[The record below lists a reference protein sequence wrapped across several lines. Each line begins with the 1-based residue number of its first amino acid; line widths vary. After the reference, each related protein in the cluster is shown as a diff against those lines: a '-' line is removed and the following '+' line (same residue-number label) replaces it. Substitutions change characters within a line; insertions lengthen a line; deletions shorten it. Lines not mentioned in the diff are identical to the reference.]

1 MPIDQQLQDLQ
12 QTIET
17 AKLKLQLA
25 EAQFSTLESLSK
37 QLATAQKDAA
47 ATFSR
52 TQVDIAADISA
63 TRSSIEGST
72 FLPNAAGIN
81 AAAVPAAVPEAA
93 VPEASIYGLD
103 GGSRGGDVQAAYEA
117 AAANIGT
124 VDSASVPYGGGS
136 LADAAGAA
144 DTAAAALQATTLG
157 GSDVS
162 AAAAQAAPAAQ
173 AAEAALTLGSDA
185 AAQTAQAAQAAAE
198 VAGFDFTPIV
208 LVAAFLPFAFTQFNE
223 LMSVPRVTGD
233 SANSGGGFLPS
244 WASLAAYADGK
255 NRNPAGEGRSA
266 PQIVFQALVNL
277 ETEGLQT
284 KGWLYGGQKD
294 WQKGYVFRQAAAPS
308 ALYSNLPAGGTAP
321 ASSSA
326 EAPATAEGEATGV
339 LTPPEMPS
347 WVSESSR
354 AVVAKEMAEAAG
366 TPSDAAPTGKK
377 GKKVCACAYP
387 YTTYAYA
394 YSTQVVVGS

>member
-17 AKLKLQLA
+17 AKLKLKLA

-72 FLPNAAGIN
+72 FLPNGAGIS
-81 AAAVPAAVPEAA
+81 AAAVPAA

-144 DTAAAALQATTLG
+144 DTAAAALQATTL
-157 GSDVS
+157 
-162 AAAAQAAPAAQ
+162 
-173 AAEAALTLGSDA
+173 L
-185 AAQTAQAAQAAAE
+185 
-198 VAGFDFTPIV
+198 
-208 LVAAFLPFAFTQFNE
+208 
-223 LMSVPRVTGD
+223 
-233 SANSGGGFLPS
+233 
-244 WASLAAYADGK
+244 SL
-255 NRNPAGEGRSA
+255 
-266 PQIVFQALVNL
+266 IHI
-277 ETEGLQT
+277 
-284 KGWLYGGQKD
+284 
-294 WQKGYVFRQAAAPS
+294 
-308 ALYSNLPAGGTAP
+308 
-321 ASSSA
+321 
-326 EAPATAEGEATGV
+326 
-339 LTPPEMPS
+339 
-347 WVSESSR
+347 
-354 AVVAKEMAEAAG
+354 
-366 TPSDAAPTGKK
+366 
-377 GKKVCACAYP
+377 
-387 YTTYAYA
+387 
-394 YSTQVVVGS
+394 